1 MTELEILRYVDKAGG
16 SANWVEMLNKCPKSK
31 LADTQKLLKKME
43 KCQFVSVSDVP
54 STTITILEAGRAR
67 LDDLDRYSKETRSN
81 WIRWAITTIIALA
94 AFIKSFWF

>member
-1 MTELEILRYVDKAGG
+1 MTELQVLRYVDKSGG
-16 SANWVEMLNKCPKSK
+16 SANWVEMLNKYPKN
-31 LADTQKLLKKME
+31 LEATQNLLKQMTKSRLI
-43 KCQFVSVSDVP
+43 SVSDVP

-67 LDDLDRYSKETRSN
+67 LDELDRHSKETRSN

>member
-1 MTELEILRYVDKAGG
+1 MTELEILRYADEAGG
-16 SANWVEMLNKCPKSK
+16 STDWLEMMKKCPTSK
-31 LADTQKLLKKME
+31 LKDTQKLLKKME
-43 KCQFVSVSDVP
+43 KYHFVSVSDVP

-67 LDDLDRYSKETRSN
+67 LDDLDRHSKEARSN

>member
-1 MTELEILRYVDKAGG
+1 MTELQVLRYVDKSGG
-16 SANWVEMLNKCPKSK
+16 SANWVEMLNKFPKNLES
-31 LADTQKLLKKME
+31 TQKLLKQMTKSRLI
-43 KCQFVSVSDVP
+43 SVSDVP

-67 LDDLDRYSKETRSN
+67 LDELDRHSKETRSN

>member
-1 MTELEILRYVDKAGG
+1 MTELQILRYVVNSGG
-16 SANWVEMLNKCPKSK
+16 SANWVEMLNKFHKN
-31 LADTQKLLKKME
+31 LEATQNLLKQMTKSRLI
-43 KCQFVSVSDVP
+43 SVSDVP

-67 LDDLDRYSKETRSN
+67 LDDLDRHSKEARSN